1 MRLSYYSSSIDLLG
15 SAGNSS
21 MQLDSPRSIALDLSR
36 NRFFVSDAENHRI
49 MSYTLNSTLGT
60 VVAGGN
66 GPGINNTQL
75 HLPSGLYYDSATDSL
90 VIANYAEH
98 NIVRWIVGASNWG
111 LIVGSIT
118 GSFGSGS
125 TALRFPWD
133 ATFDSMGNI
142 YVADRA
148 NHRIQFFLAGRSN
161 ATTIAGET
169 AQSGNSST
177 RLNRPLS
184 VALDNQLNLYVADTY
199 NNRLQKFFRY

>member
-1 MRLSYYSSSIDLLG
+1 MDLLG

-21 MQLDSPRSIALDLSR
+21 MQLNSPRSIALDLSR

-66 GPGINNTQL
+66 GLGINNTQL
-75 HLPSGLYYDSATDSL
+75 YLPSGLYYDSATDSL
-90 VIANYAEH
+90 VIANYGEH
-98 NIVRWIVGASNWG
+98 NIVRWTVGASNWT
-111 LIVGSIT
+111 LVVGSIT
-118 GSFGSGS
+118 GSFGSGP
-125 TALRFPWD
+125 TVLRFPWD
-133 ATFDSMGNI
+133 ATFDPMGNV

-148 NHRIQFFLAGRSN
+148 NHRIQFFLAGRLN

-184 VALDNQLNLYVADTY
+184 IILDNQLNLYVADTF
-199 NNRLQKFFRY
+199 NNRIQKFFRY